1 LPVVYGHEEFHF
13 FYISAK
19 IKNFDIKNFVLSIV
33 SELSMFKENG
43 DAWNG
48 AISNWLF
55 MRKMEL
61 RCDSFIYHLRQLRG
75 AGFIRC
81 MATASALKIAV
92 IGAGIGGT
100 SCSYFL
106 RQIFGDGIEIDI
118 FDGGKVGGRLATVEI
133 ERKHYESGGSVIHP
147 QNEYMVYFQKE
158 FGLNRIFAIGN
169 PCGIFNG
176 SQLIFTESNSKLV
189 TLFRL
194 LVQYKLD
201 PVRLQF
207 AIEQCLKRFLKIY
220 AMQKNNYCYTTVRK
234 MFSAL
239 DADLAANMNCSLR
252 LALTKYGIQNA
263 IIDELVQA
271 AMLCNYGQSVDIHSF
286 VGIVSLAG
294 MQQNLWSVAEGNC
307 TVAEKLLKIS
317 KATFHSCRILEITRQ
332 VNGSFSLHLTNNE
345 TLNTRRD
352 GYKSVVIA
360 CPLIAGQIKLNV
372 ANLPSLEPFCSPY
385 HRTTTTFVSGI
396 LRKHHPWSNR
406 PDFVKTIL
414 VSDVDFPIASLAK
427 VDPLRRDDGLE
438 RQIGNY
444 DMYKL
449 FSRDF
454 LTPEQLNMVFEQFS
468 YHTAVP
474 WLAYPEYAGQSKDCS
489 FILTD
494 GLYYVNAIENAAS
507 AMEMSCIGAKNVA
520 LLLASHWN
528 GDLTKVDNTSS
539 ESANNKTF
547 CFCAYPVC
555 KMVTLT
561 IMKSKRTADSEL
573 IREEFDRD
581 DEPRASE
588 EQSSGPMAKASAE
601 VIRKRLIKKVS
612 RRNATNTEITGSNP
626 FKNFT
631 GFTNPEGYL
640 KSKEP
645 PVMPTP
651 VSDPSSLE
659 PVIEEPNIII
669 SNMHKE
675 LSCSAV
681 TLVQNDSELQMK
693 QKSALA
699 NVQALNSKWLMAMCE
714 HFEKMP
720 FLDFSKVA
728 FDYIKEM
735 RILIDICVALGIQ
748 LREENQ
754 KLPKEQTTNVE
765 GPSSFKHLSEALETP
780 KDTSSKVTIHE
791 PKKIASIEEEKS
803 DKQKCMVKIYKVA
816 LPERSEANQQV
827 KETGAVKLSQET
839 ISDGVSQKKL
849 FKIEQVG
856 EKIVARKEENLTTEK
871 KIDENNF
878 LKLADCAKESE
889 SSSSAALSAKNFSFN
904 MKSTTTT
911 SSSFGTTFGGAL
923 CDQLSKEVSASA
935 SKLTFA
941 FPSVSTSSA
950 LAKPNVYFSSP
961 TIAAAFGDTT
971 ATATTTS
978 TTTTTT
984 TTATTTVGSSLS
996 MNLPQ
1001 FSFLTGNAAASTS
1014 KGQFNLFQ
1022 FNQSNTAMAT
1032 TTPSVFGGFAASSSE
1047 QEDDEKYEPPKVE
1060 SVQVEEEGSVYSEKC
1075 KLYFKQDKEF
1085 VLKGVGY
1092 VYLKPNDNGKV
1103 QLIVRD
1109 NTALGNLYL
1118 NIFLDELTPCQKISK
1133 NKIMLAAVPNPPIEG
1148 KSENEAVTYL
1158 INMKSEKEADTLFDL
1173 INEAKAGVEKLKPN

>member
-1 LPVVYGHEEFHF
+1 
-13 FYISAK
+13 
-19 IKNFDIKNFVLSIV
+19 
-33 SELSMFKENG
+33 LSMFKENG

-147 QNEYMVYFQKE
+147 QNEYM
-158 FGLNRIFAIGN
+158 
-169 PCGIFNG
+169 
-176 SQLIFTESNSKLV
+176 LIFTESNSKLV

-286 VGIVSLAG
+286 VGMVSLAG

-528 GDLTKVDNTSS
+528 GDLTKVDSS
-539 ESANNKTF
+539 
-547 CFCAYPVC
+547 
-555 KMVTLT
+555 
-561 IMKSKRTADSEL
+561 SKRTADSEL

-612 RRNATNTEITGSNP
+612 RRNAINTEITGSNP

-765 GPSSFKHLSEALETP
+765 GPSSFKHLSETLETP

-791 PKKIASIEEEKS
+791 PKKIASTEEEKS

-839 ISDGVSQKKL
+839 ISD
-849 FKIEQVG
+849 VG

-871 KIDENNF
+871 KIDENNL

-1014 KGQFNLFQ
+1014 KGHSINRIRLWLQQLHLCL
-1022 FNQSNTAMAT
+1022 
-1032 TTPSVFGGFAASSSE
+1032 
-1047 QEDDEKYEPPKVE
+1047 EDLLHPRLNRKPPKVE

-1173 INEAKAGVEKLKPN
+1173 INEAKAGCLNGQCNAMQRLCFI

>member
-1 LPVVYGHEEFHF
+1 MKNNLPVVYGHEEFHL
-13 FYISAK
+13 FYISDK
-19 IKNFDIKNFVLSIV
+19 IKNSDIIIFFQSIINCI
-33 SELSMFKENG
+33 LQNIEND
-43 DAWNG
+43 DAWNV

-61 RCDSFIYHLRQLRG
+61 RCDSFMYYLRQLRG

-81 MATASALKIAV
+81 MATASASKIAV

-118 FDGGKVGGRLATVEI
+118 FDSGKVGGRLATVEI

-147 QNEYMVYFQKE
+147 QNEYMVHFQKE
-158 FGLNRIFAIGN
+158 FGLGRIFAFGN
-169 PCGIFNG
+169 PFGIFNG
-176 SQLIFTESNSKLV
+176 SQLIFTGSNSKLV

-194 LVQYKLD
+194 LLQYKLD
-201 PVRLQF
+201 AVRLQF
-207 AIEQCLKRFLKIY
+207 AIGQCLKRFLKIY
-220 AMQKNNYCYTTVRK
+220 TMQKNNYCYTTVRK

-239 DADLAANMNCSLR
+239 DADLAENLNYSLR
-252 LALTKYGIQNA
+252 LALTKYGIENA

-286 VGIVSLAG
+286 VGMVSLAG
-294 MQQNLWSVAEGNC
+294 MQENLWSVAEGNC
-307 TVAEKLLKIS
+307 TVAEKLLETS

-332 VNGSFSLHLTNNE
+332 VNGSFSLHLASNE
-345 TLNTRRD
+345 ALNTRRD

-360 CPLIAGQIKLNV
+360 CPLIADQIKLNL
-372 ANLPSLEPFCSPY
+372 ANLSSLEPFCSPY
-385 HRTTTTFVSGI
+385 HTTTTTFVSGI

-427 VDPLRRDDGLE
+427 VNPLGKDDDLE

-454 LTPEQLNMVFEQFS
+454 LTPEQLNIVFEQFS

-474 WLAYPEYAGQSKDCS
+474 WLAYPEYAGHSTDCS

-494 GLYYVNAIENAAS
+494 GLYYINAIENAAS

-528 GDLTKVDNTSS
+528 GNLTKVDSS
-539 ESANNKTF
+539 
-547 CFCAYPVC
+547 
-555 KMVTLT
+555 
-561 IMKSKRTADSEL
+561 SKRTADSEL
-573 IREEFDRD
+573 TREEFERD

-612 RRNATNTEITGSNP
+612 RRSAANAEFTGSNP

-651 VSDPSSLE
+651 VSDPSNLE

-669 SNMHKE
+669 SNIHKE
-675 LSCSAV
+675 LSCSTV
-681 TLVQNDSELQMK
+681 KLVQNDSELQMK

-728 FDYIKEM
+728 
-735 RILIDICVALGIQ
+735 
-748 LREENQ
+748 
-754 KLPKEQTTNVE
+754 
-765 GPSSFKHLSEALETP
+765 LSEILKP
-780 KDTSSKVTIHE
+780 KDTSNVILPE
-791 PKKIASIEEEKS
+791 PKKFASVEEEKS

-816 LPERSEANQQV
+816 LPERSEANQQMNTLKL
-827 KETGAVKLSQET
+827 KETGAGKGLPFPVKLSQEI
-839 ISDGVSQKKL
+839 ISEGASQKRL

-871 KIDENNF
+871 KTDENSSSKSEN
-878 LKLADCAKESE
+878 CAKESE
-889 SSSSAALSAKNFSFN
+889 NSPSAALSVKNFSFN
-904 MKSTTTT
+904 IKSTTTA

-923 CDQLSKEVSASA
+923 CDQLNKEVSAPASA
-935 SKLTFA
+935 SKLSFA
-941 FPSVSTSSA
+941 FPSVSTSSP
-950 LAKPNVYFSSP
+950 LAKPNLHFSSP
-961 TIAAAFGDTT
+961 TIAAAFGVTTTTT
-971 ATATTTS
+971 ATTS
-978 TTTTTT
+978 TTT
-984 TTATTTVGSSLS
+984 TTATTTTTVGSSLL

-1001 FSFLTGNAAASTS
+1001 FSFLTGNATSSTS

-1022 FNQSNTAMAT
+1022 FNQSNTATAT
-1032 TTPSVFGGFAASSSE
+1032 TTPSVFGGFAAASSE

-1085 VLKGVGY
+1085 VLKGIGF

-1103 QLIVRD
+1103 H
-1109 NTALGNLYL
+1109 
-1118 NIFLDELTPCQKISK
+1118 K

-1148 KSENEAVTYL
+1148 KSEDEAVTYL

-1173 INEAKAGVEKLKPN
+1173 INEAKAGVEKLKPS

>member
-1 LPVVYGHEEFHF
+1 MKNNLPVVYGHEEFHL
-13 FYISAK
+13 FYISDK
-19 IKNFDIKNFVLSIV
+19 IKNSDIIIFFQSIINCI
-33 SELSMFKENG
+33 LQNIEND
-43 DAWNG
+43 DAWNV

-61 RCDSFIYHLRQLRG
+61 RCDSFMYYLRQLRG

-81 MATASALKIAV
+81 MATASASKIAV

-118 FDGGKVGGRLATVEI
+118 FDSGKVGGRLATVEI

-147 QNEYMVYFQKE
+147 QNEYMVHFQKE
-158 FGLNRIFAIGN
+158 FGLGRIFAFGN
-169 PCGIFNG
+169 PFGIFNG
-176 SQLIFTESNSKLV
+176 SQLIFTGSNSKLV

-194 LVQYKLD
+194 LLQYKLD
-201 PVRLQF
+201 AVRLQF
-207 AIEQCLKRFLKIY
+207 AIGQCLKRFLKIY
-220 AMQKNNYCYTTVRK
+220 TMQKNNYCYTTVRK

-239 DADLAANMNCSLR
+239 DADLAENLNYSLR
-252 LALTKYGIQNA
+252 LALTKYGIENA

-286 VGIVSLAG
+286 VGMVSLAG
-294 MQQNLWSVAEGNC
+294 MQENLWSVAEGNC
-307 TVAEKLLKIS
+307 TVAEKLLETS

-332 VNGSFSLHLTNNE
+332 VNGSFSLHLASNE
-345 TLNTRRD
+345 ALNTRRD

-360 CPLIAGQIKLNV
+360 CPLIADQIKLNL
-372 ANLPSLEPFCSPY
+372 ANLSSLEPFCSPY
-385 HRTTTTFVSGI
+385 HTTTTTFVSGI

-427 VDPLRRDDGLE
+427 VNPLGKDDDLE

-454 LTPEQLNMVFEQFS
+454 LTPEQLNIVFEQFS

-474 WLAYPEYAGQSKDCS
+474 WLAYPEYAGHSTDCS

-494 GLYYVNAIENAAS
+494 GLYYINAIENAAS

-528 GDLTKVDNTSS
+528 GNLTKVDSS
-539 ESANNKTF
+539 
-547 CFCAYPVC
+547 
-555 KMVTLT
+555 
-561 IMKSKRTADSEL
+561 SKRTADSEL
-573 IREEFDRD
+573 TREEFERD

-612 RRNATNTEITGSNP
+612 RRSAANAEFTGSNP

-651 VSDPSSLE
+651 VSDPSNLE

-669 SNMHKE
+669 SNIHKE
-675 LSCSAV
+675 LSCSTV
-681 TLVQNDSELQMK
+681 KLVQNDSELQMK

-754 KLPKEQTTNVE
+754 TLPKEQTADVDS
-765 GPSSFKHLSEALETP
+765 PSSFKHLSEILKP
-780 KDTSSKVTIHE
+780 KDTSNVILPE
-791 PKKIASIEEEKS
+791 PKKFASVEEEKS

-816 LPERSEANQQV
+816 LPERSEANQQMNTLKL
-827 KETGAVKLSQET
+827 KETGAGKGLPFPVKLSQEI
-839 ISDGVSQKKL
+839 ISEGASQKRL
-849 FKIEQVG
+849 FKIEQGIELIIG

-871 KIDENNF
+871 KTDENSSSKSEN
-878 LKLADCAKESE
+878 CAKESE
-889 SSSSAALSAKNFSFN
+889 NSPSAALSVKNFSFN
-904 MKSTTTT
+904 IKSTTTA

-923 CDQLSKEVSASA
+923 CDQLNKEVSAPASA
-935 SKLTFA
+935 SKLSFA
-941 FPSVSTSSA
+941 FPSVSTSSP
-950 LAKPNVYFSSP
+950 LAKPNLHFSSP
-961 TIAAAFGDTT
+961 TIAAAFGVTTTTT
-971 ATATTTS
+971 ATTS
-978 TTTTTT
+978 TTT
-984 TTATTTVGSSLS
+984 TTATTTTTVGSSLL

-1001 FSFLTGNAAASTS
+1001 FSFLTGNATSSTS

-1022 FNQSNTAMAT
+1022 FNQSNTATAT
-1032 TTPSVFGGFAASSSE
+1032 TTPSVFGGFAAASSE

-1085 VLKGVGY
+1085 VLKGIGF

-1103 QLIVRD
+1103 QLIIRD

-1148 KSENEAVTYL
+1148 KSEDEAVTYL

-1173 INEAKAGVEKLKPN
+1173 INEAKAGVEKLKPS